1 MSSYRFNS
9 IVNQQEADALKDMIF
24 KRARERAESLNKDTQ
39 ESYTTAVKND
49 IMDLARDTFVSSKN
63 PFSVSDKPETTAQTE
78 TVTENKPE
86 KTEIGFQQRK
96 VEHIKT
102 QIINRNKNT
111 IEEIS
116 NNTVNEVMADA
127 GKEFTNKASFMGALN
142 FLNSQAS
149 ISLISKKGK
158 SFEALA

>member
-24 KRARERAESLNKDTQ
+24 KRVRERAESLTKDTQ
-39 ESYTTAVKND
+39 DSYTSAIKND

-63 PFSVSDKPETTAQTE
+63 PFSITPKSEAAAQAEPIEEHKQEKP
-78 TVTENKPE
+78 
-86 KTEIGFQQRK
+86 EIGFQQRK
-96 VEHIKT
+96 IADIKA
-102 QIINRNKNT
+102 QIANRNKNT
-111 IEEIS
+111 VEEIA
-116 NNTVNEVMADA
+116 NNTVNDVMADA
-127 GKEFTNKASFMGALN
+127 GKEFTNKTSFMGALN